1 MPTKRTP
8 DEGTDNDAQVIS
20 ADRVKVKEPR
30 QYKVF
35 LLNDDYT
42 TMDFVV
48 SVLENIFKKTP
59 AEAVQIMLHVHH
71 KGRGECGVYAKQIA
85 EAKIGQVH
93 SQAREA
99 GYPLRCSME
108 EA

>member
-1 MPTKRTP
+1 
-8 DEGTDNDAQVIS
+8 
-20 ADRVKVKEPR
+20 
-30 QYKVF
+30 
-35 LLNDDYT
+35 
-42 TMDFVV
+42 
-48 SVLENIFKKTP
+48 
-59 AEAVQIMLHVHH
+59 MLHVHH